1 MEDLVRASNLTGAM
15 QDIKTLKEQLH
26 TAQTDLAHWKILV
39 GGEIVSAGDGF
50 QLKINVSKP
59 DGRGFIKTIL
69 HEDILYYVEDPEAL
83 ISQIVEDV
91 HNQLFKDTIR
101 NELSAIVTRGL
112 RNAKFTIERAR

>member
-1 MEDLVRASNLTGAM
+1 MEDLIRASNLTAAM

-26 TAQTDLAHWKILV
+26 AAQADLAHWKILV
-39 GGEIVSAGDGF
+39 GGEIVSVGEGF

-59 DGRGFIKTIL
+59 DGRGFIKTIS

-83 ISQIVEDV
+83 ITQIVEDV
-91 HNQLFKDTIR
+91 HNQLFKDAIR
-101 NELSAIVTRGL
+101 NELAGIVTRGL